1 MNWSNVKLIFLR
13 EVRDQLRDRR
23 TLFMIAV
30 LPLLLYP
37 LLGMSFFQVSQF
49 LREQPTNVLL
59 VGLPELRGLPPLVE
73 DDQFSKNWLDD
84 ISSRLGGSASERLF
98 TLTFKTPAEIEKTLG
113 VPAENAARQLVQQG
127 GFDAVVY
134 FPGDF
139 AAQLERFRT
148 ALVQRH
154 SLSTGGEQGDSSIP
168 HPVIYYNTANEKSQL
183 AYDRI
188 AGVLRSWADAIGR
201 QNLKDSRLPAT
212 AADPFDFLRE
222 DVAEMPQRNA
232 AMWSK
237 ILPFVLLIW
246 ALTGAFYPA
255 IDLCAGEKE
264 RGTLETLLSSPAQR
278 GEIVTGKLLTVMLF
292 SIATS
297 VLNLVSMG
305 LTGALVISH
314 LPIADPGARLS
325 MPPLSALAWLLVAL
339 PAVAALFGALCL
351 ALAAFAR
358 STKEGQYYL
367 MPLVLVTMPLVILP
381 MAPGVELNLGNSLI
395 PLTGLVLLLRAL
407 LEGNYLAALPY
418 AAPVVGVTLL
428 CCIMAVRWAVDQF
441 NKEDVLFRESERLDV
456 SLWLRHLVRDRGDT
470 PSVAEALFCG
480 VLILLIRF
488 FMSFAVAAPSSF
500 DDFAKAVVVS
510 QLVVILT
517 PALLMTIMLTRSP
530 RQTLLLNKPGWWTL
544 PAAMLLA
551 VALRP
556 GVKLLQVAVEQ
567 LYPVSSAVKETLQ
580 QSLGDSPNLW
590 SCLLLLA
597 LLPAICEELA
607 FRGFILS
614 GFRHLGNKWRAIV
627 LSSLF
632 FAITHALLQQSLIS
646 WLVGAVIAYVAV
658 QTGSIFPC
666 MLFHLTHNSLEFV
679 SAHARENP
687 HLQRLYLWLPN
698 GDYIYAWWLFGCGSV
713 IAVWLLFKFAGL
725 TYHKTEEESLQ
736 EAIDHQ
742 VAEANA

>member
-1 MNWSNVKLIFLR
+1 M
-13 EVRDQLRDRR
+13 QH
-23 TLFMIAV
+23 
-30 LPLLLYP
+30 
-37 LLGMSFFQVSQF
+37 
-49 LREQPTNVLL
+49 
-59 VGLPELRGLPPLVE
+59 
-73 DDQFSKNWLDD
+73 
-84 ISSRLGGSASERLF
+84 GS
-98 TLTFKTPAEIEKTLG
+98 
-113 VPAENAARQLVQQG
+113 
-127 GFDAVVY
+127 FDAVVY

-139 AAQLERFRT
+139 ASRLERFRT
-148 ALVQRH
+148 VLVERH
-154 SLSTGGEQGDSSIP
+154 QGGVGPDETQSLIP
-168 HPVIYYNTANEKSQL
+168 RPVIFFNTANEKSQL
-183 AYDRI
+183 AYDRV

-212 AADPFDFLRE
+212 AADPFEFLRE
-222 DVAEMPQRNA
+222 DVAETPQRNA

-264 RGTLETLLSSPAQR
+264 RGTLETLLASPAQR
-278 GEIVTGKLLTVMLF
+278 SEIVTGKLLTVMCF

-297 VLNLVSMG
+297 VLNLLSMG

-314 LPIADPGARLS
+314 LPIAEAGARLS
-325 MPPLSALAWLLVAL
+325 MPPVLSLIWLLVAL
-339 PAVAALFGALCL
+339 LPVAALFGALCL

-367 MPLVLVTMPLVILP
+367 MPLVLITMPLVILP

-395 PLTGLVLLLRAL
+395 PVTGLVLLLRAL

-480 VLILLIRF
+480 ILILMIRF
-488 FMSFAVAAPSSF
+488 FMSFAVTATGSF
-500 DDFAKAVVVS
+500 NDFAKAVILS

-517 PALLMTIMLTRSP
+517 PAMMMTVMLTRSP
-530 RQTLLLNKPGWWTL
+530 KQTLLLRMPGWWTL
-544 PAAMLLA
+544 PAAIGLA
-551 VALRP
+551 VSLRP
-556 GVKLLQVAVEQ
+556 LVKLLQVAVEQ

-580 QSLGDSPNLW
+580 QALGETPSLWNA
-590 SCLLLLA
+590 LLLMA

-614 GFRHLGNKWRAIV
+614 GFRHLGHKWRAIV

-632 FAITHALLQQSLIS
+632 FAITHSLLQQSLIS
-646 WLVGAVIAYVAV
+646 WLVGAVIAFIAV

-666 MLFHLTHNSLEFV
+666 MLFHFTHNGLEFV
-679 SAHARENP
+679 SAHFAENP
-687 HLQRLYLWLPN
+687 HYRQLLLWLPN
-698 GDYIYAWWLFGCGSV
+698 GEYIYSWWLFGLGSV
-713 IAVWLLFKFAGL
+713 IAIVLLLKFAGL
-725 TYHKTEEESLQ
+725 SYDRTEEETLQ